1 MADFAQRFTRVTRS
15 GLMLAVALAGGGCVY
30 FPRATPRPLPMVAST
45 NGAPAAST
53 LVVFLPGR
61 GDRMEDFEREGLR
74 AVMTQAGIRADWIA
88 VDAHLGYYLNRSV
101 VDALRADVLQPA
113 RARGYRRIVVV
124 GVSLG
129 GLGALL
135 CARDAPG
142 LTDALVLLAPY
153 LGDRAGFFAEVQRA
167 GGPAAWAAGRS
178 GRADDVA
185 VELWTFLGQ
194 QHARLPPTWL
204 GWGESDRL
212 AAGHRLLAPLL
223 PTGRVRVIAG
233 GHTWPIW
240 RELWRALCEESELF
254 VGEKRAPMDAMPS
267 GR

>member
-1 MADFAQRFTRVTRS
+1 MAASWQQFA
-15 GLMLAVALAGGGCVY
+15 GLARRWLVLAVALAGGGCVY
-30 FPRATPRPLPMVAST
+30 FPRATPRPLPVV
-45 NGAPAAST
+45 PVAASAPTAAT

-61 GDRMEDFEREGLR
+61 GDRMEDFEREGLVAAMRR
-74 AVMTQAGIRADWIA
+74 AGVRADWVG

-101 VDALRADVLQPA
+101 VDALRDDILRPA

-135 CARDAPG
+135 CARDAPA
-142 LTDALVLLAPY
+142 LVDALVLLAPY
-153 LGDRAGFFAEVQRA
+153 LGDRAAFFAEVERA
-167 GGPAAWAAGRS
+167 GGPAAWATGRP

-185 VELWTFLGQ
+185 AELWTFLGQ

-223 PTGRVRVIAG
+223 PAERVRVIAG
-233 GHTWPIW
+233 GHTWTIW
-240 RELWRALCEESELF
+240 RELWRELCENSELF
-254 VGEKRAPMDAMPS
+254 AGEKRAPPDATPS

>member
-1 MADFAQRFTRVTRS
+1 MAVSWQRFACLARC
-15 GLMLAVALAGGGCVY
+15 GLVLALALAGGGCVY
-30 FPRATPRPLPMVAST
+30 FPRATPRPLPVVPAV
-45 NGAPAAST
+45 AASPAEAT

-61 GDRMEDFEREGLR
+61 GDRMEDFEREGLVAAMRR
-74 AVMTQAGIRADWIA
+74 AGVRADWVG

-101 VDALRADVLQPA
+101 VDALREDILQPA

-135 CARDAPG
+135 CARDAPT
-142 LTDALVLLAPY
+142 LVDALVLLAPY
-153 LGDRAGFFAEVQRA
+153 LGDRAAFFAEVERA
-167 GGPAAWAAGRS
+167 GGPAAWAAGRPA
-178 GRADDVA
+178 RAADVA
-185 VELWTFLGQ
+185 AELWTFLGQ
-194 QHARLPPTWL
+194 HHARLPPTWL

-223 PTGRVRVIAG
+223 PGGRVRVIAG

-254 VGEKRAPMDAMPS
+254 AAEKQAAPVAKPS

>member
-1 MADFAQRFTRVTRS
+1 M
-15 GLMLAVALAGGGCVY
+15 ALAGNGCVY
-30 FPRATPRPLPMVAST
+30 LPRATPRPMPVVAST
-45 NGAPAAST
+45 VGAPAAAT

-74 AVMTQAGIRADWIA
+74 AAMTQAGVRADWMA

-101 VDALRADVLQPA
+101 VDALREDVLQPA
-113 RARGYRRIVVV
+113 RARGYRRIVLV

-142 LTDALVLLAPY
+142 LVDALVLLAPY
-153 LGDRAGFFAEVQRA
+153 LGDRAAFFAEVERA
-167 GGPAAWAAGRS
+167 GGPVAWAAGRP

-204 GWGESDRL
+204 GWGEGDRL

-223 PTGRVRVIAG
+223 PGERVRVIAG

-240 RELWRALCEESELF
+240 RELWRGLCENSELF
-254 VGEKRAPMDAMPS
+254 AGEKRVPADAIPS